1 MQEEEEV
8 IPVNVASRK
17 KKKWSQ

>member
-8 IPVNVASRK
+8 IPINVASRK
-17 KKKWSQ
+17 KWSQ